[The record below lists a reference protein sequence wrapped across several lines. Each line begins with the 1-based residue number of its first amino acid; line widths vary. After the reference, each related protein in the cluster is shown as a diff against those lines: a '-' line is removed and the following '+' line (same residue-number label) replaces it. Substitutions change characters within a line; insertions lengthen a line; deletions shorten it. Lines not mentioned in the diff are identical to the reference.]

1 MQAFFSDVG
10 LTIVWSLLGV
20 ILLFVATLIF
30 DRLHLLRIDEMIERG
45 NVAAGV
51 LLGAVVIGLA
61 IIIASVIG

>member
-10 LTIVWSLLGV
+10 LTIAWSLIGV
-20 ILLFVATLIF
+20 MLLFVATLVF
-30 DRLHLLRIDEMIERG
+30 DKLHPLRIDEMIRQG

>member
-1 MQAFFSDVG
+1 MQVFFSDVG
-10 LTIVWSLLGV
+10 LTIAWSLIGV
-20 ILLFVATLIF
+20 MLLFVATLVF
-30 DRLHLLRIDEMIERG
+30 DKLHPLKIDEMIRQG

>member
-20 ILLFVATLIF
+20 ILLFVATLFF
-30 DRLHLLRIDEMIERG
+30 DRLHPLRIDEMIERG